1 MRGRKIRCRIQGANH
16 SRAARS
22 ISRLTSSDRPK
33 SPSLRRRLSG
43 GIGPRRRVD
52 PLGAA
57 HSAAA
62 SKLGAGDADFLWFVS
77 VAGPRPTASRAAGGS
92 LTRSRAGS
100 FSVSSRSRARAG
112 PFPLAAVRHRH
123 WLPAPRRGH
132 ATRRSFPRGASAR
145 RAHTRRSCRSF
156 ADATRH
162 ACRPSTRPRP
172 CAACERPVQ
181 SSAQSGPN
189 PKPTSQALQ
198 IKMNVSTP

>member
-22 ISRLTSSDRPK
+22 VSRLTSSDRPM

-100 FSVSSRSRARAG
+100 FSVSSRYRARV
-112 PFPLAAVRHRH
+112 PVRFPSRPSASSGERRLRLAAVRHRH
-123 WLPAPRRGH
+123 RLPAPRRGH
-132 ATRRSFPRGASAR
+132 ATRRSFPRGGRTHVGRVVPLRMPLDTRVDPAPARVPALLRAASPDLR
-145 RAHTRRSCRSF
+145 PKRSES
-156 ADATRH
+156 
-162 ACRPSTRPRP
+162 
-172 CAACERPVQ
+172 
-181 SSAQSGPN
+181 
-189 PKPTSQALQ
+189 
-198 IKMNVSTP
+198 